1 MGNSSHSSQ
10 PYAVSRVRCQ
20 RTLLLI
26 FLAGVAAGAAGFWLT
41 LQNNNL
47 LRYYLLD
54 QPGRNQPQARIAD
67 FVQAVA
73 RKDSPAA
80 LALWEIRD
88 NSPADMQSPL
98 AARREEIIADLIAR
112 DIAPDYVILDTE
124 WWRTCCEPGVIND
137 WRNAGGA
144 RIHVQFMTG
153 NDDPIHY
160 YFDVFTR
167 QQPYAGDAAGYP
179 KQNWVIRDV
188 YPADQQ
194 PLFWPLI
201 YEAQIRSAGTAEAI
215 QQ

>member
-1 MGNSSHSSQ
+1 MKKITSI
-10 PYAVSRVRCQ
+10 
-20 RTLLLI
+20 LI
-26 FLAGVAAGAAGFWLT
+26 FLAGVAAGAAGFWLA
-41 LQNNNL
+41 LQNNDL
-47 LRYYLLD
+47 LRDYLLE
-54 QPGRNQPQARIAD
+54 QPGKTRPQMQIAD
-67 FVQAVA
+67 FVQAVT

-88 NSPADMQSPL
+88 SSPANVQSHL
-98 AARREEIIADLIAR
+98 AARREGIIADLIAHEI
-112 DIAPDYVILDTE
+112 DPNYMILDIE

-153 NDDPIHY
+153 AGDPIHY

-167 QQPYAGDAAGYP
+167 LQPYPGEAAGYP
-179 KQNWVIRDV
+179 KQDWVIRDV

-201 YEAQIRSAGTAEAI
+201 YEAQIRSAGTA
-215 QQ
+215 QSNQ